1 MKKCICLVEISTSN
15 FLFRSFWSF
24 LEFGSSFEK
33 RMNIFGQIKHDLPFL
48 HQNQSS
54 ATVPFFSRL
63 RCNSFNGI
71 QLRHLKA
78 AADLSPSKW
87 KLVDIQK
94 CKRGKAH
101 FVMHILWNNDVTL
114 ALSITVIYYHTTIN
128 FANNHLGKKTFR
140 SKNF

>member
-1 MKKCICLVEISTSN
+1 MYLLGWNIYIEFPIEIILILFGIWFIFWKKNEHLRSNQARSAISASK
-15 FLFRSFWSF
+15 S
-24 LEFGSSFEK
+24 K
-33 RMNIFGQIKHDLPFL
+33 Q
-48 HQNQSS
+48 